1 MTDAIRA
8 QDMPKAYDASSV
20 EAPLY
25 QMWMDRGYFKPKI
38 DREKPPFCIVMPPP
52 NVTGELHLGHALTA
66 TIEDCLIRWHRM
78 LGDPTLWVPGVDHA
92 GIATQNVVEKDLAKE
107 GLTRHDL
114 GRDEFVAR
122 VWNWV
127 RKYRSTIT
135 TQHMRLGVSCDWDRE
150 VFTMDG
156 GPQVAVRTTFVR
168 LYNEG
173 LIYRGERIT
182 NWCPRCMTALS
193 DLEVEHEEHN
203 SHLWYVRYPVLDEA
217 GSPTDEHLL
226 IATTRPET
234 IVADVAIAV
243 NPSVERWQP
252 IIGRKV
258 LLPIIERHI
267 PVISDDAVDPEFGTG
282 ALKITPGHDPTD
294 FEIGERHGLPAIVAV
309 NTDGTMNAEAGPY
322 NGMDRFETRELIVKD
337 LDRLGLLEKIVD
349 HTHAV
354 GHCQRCDTIV
364 EPMVSKQW
372 FVKMAPL
379 AKPAIEV
386 VKDGRIQLLPERFE
400 RVYMHWME
408 NIRDWCISRQL
419 WWGHR
424 IPVWYC
430 GDCGAEIAAVDEPS
444 ECSACKGK
452 SLEQDPDVLDTWFSS
467 GLWPHSTLGWPEE
480 SDDLRYFYPNSVL
493 ETGYDILF
501 FWVARMIMMGLYN
514 MNEAPFRHVYLHGII
529 RDEKGRKMSKSVGN
543 VVDPLVAADKY
554 GVDALRFTLA
564 TGGAAGNDFRLYD
577 EKLESGRNFANK
589 VWNAARFVVQSI
601 GEEPVRLPDA
611 LANSEEDQRAARPE
625 VSKDESRA
633 PAASPDHP
641 EVSNGARRDW
651 PLEDRWIVS
660 RLLATAQQTN
670 KLLGEFQINEAGRL
684 LYDFIWSDYCDWY
697 LEMAKVRL
705 REGDRSPLPVLAYV
719 LQSSLRLLHPIMP
732 FVTEAVWQYL
742 RGAVDGLEPESIM
755 VAPYPVGEGDA
766 DAEAEAGV
774 EAVRD
779 VVRAIRNIRAE
790 RGVDPARFVE
800 VYIASDGLGQ
810 VLDAA
815 RPLVETL
822 ARARPLHLV
831 PGAGDLPST
840 GVASAVLAGA
850 QVVMPLAALIDVDA
864 ERGKLTGQLN
874 DAEVEIRRLEGKLQD
889 GQFLSKA
896 PEHVVAKERE
906 KLASAQ
912 ARADG
917 LRGRLAEL
925 G

>member
-1 MTDAIRA
+1 
-8 QDMPKAYDASSV
+8 
-20 EAPLY
+20 
-25 QMWMDRGYFKPKI
+25 
-38 DREKPPFCIVMPPP
+38 
-52 NVTGELHLGHALTA
+52 
-66 TIEDCLIRWHRM
+66 
-78 LGDPTLWVPGVDHA
+78 
-92 GIATQNVVEKDLAKE
+92 
-107 GLTRHDL
+107 
-114 GRDEFVAR
+114 
-122 VWNWV
+122 
-127 RKYRSTIT
+127 
-135 TQHMRLGVSCDWDRE
+135 
-150 VFTMDG
+150 
-156 GPQVAVRTTFVR
+156 
-168 LYNEG
+168 
-173 LIYRGERIT
+173 
-182 NWCPRCMTALS
+182 
-193 DLEVEHEEHN
+193 
-203 SHLWYVRYPVLDEA
+203 
-217 GSPTDEHLL
+217 
-226 IATTRPET
+226 
-234 IVADVAIAV
+234 ADVAIAV
-243 NPSVERWQP
+243 NPSVERWKP
-252 IIGRKV
+252 FIGKKV

-267 PVISDDAVDPEFGTG
+267 PVIADDAVDPEFGTG

-294 FEIGERHGLPAIVAV
+294 FDIGERHGLPAIVAV

-386 VKDGRIQLLPERFE
+386 VKDGQIQLLPERFE

-430 GDCGAEIAAVDEPS
+430 TDCGAEIAAVEDPPD
-444 ECSACKGK
+444 CPACKGT

-480 SDDLRYFYPNSVL
+480 SEDLKYFYPNSVL

-514 MNEAPFRHVYLHGII
+514 MKDVPFRHVYLHGII

-601 GEEPVRLPDA
+601 GEERVRLP
-611 LANSEEDQRAARPE
+611 EDRRTVE
-625 VSKDESRA
+625 K
-633 PAASPDHP
+633 
-641 EVSNGARRDW
+641 RRDW

-660 RLLATAQQTN
+660 RLLATAQQAN
-670 KLLGEFQINEAGRL
+670 KLLAEFQVNEAGRL

-719 LQSSLRLLHPIMP
+719 LQASLRLLHPIMP

-755 VAPYPVGEGDA
+755 VASYPLGEGEPDA
-766 DAEAEAGV
+766 QAEAGV

-800 VYIASDGLGQ
+800 VYIASDGLRP

-815 RPLVETL
+815 RPLVEAL

-831 PGAGDLPST
+831 PGAGDMPST
-840 GVASAVLAGA
+840 GVASAVLDGA

-864 ERGKLTGQLN
+864 ERGKLAGQLK
-874 DAEVEIRRLEGKLQD
+874 DAEAEMARLEGKLQD

-906 KLASAQ
+906 KLAAAQ
-912 ARADG
+912 ARSDG